1 MRRIVFLM
9 LVVALALGVPERAS
23 AQSCTAVASAISFG
37 SVSPISGAAVATT
50 GSVSVTCTWPAITL
64 VPNAQVCLNLGG
76 TSPRSLTNGTNL
88 LQYDLY
94 QDAGHSLAWGSIYS
108 GTTPISLTLVKPA
121 LGTSV
126 TQAVPIYGQI
136 TANQPTVP
144 TIGNASTLYN
154 QTFGGSQTSINAGFY
169 LLGAPTCA
177 SLTASEGTFP
187 FSATATVVN
196 NCNIS
201 ATNLNF
207 GATGLLSS
215 ALKATASITAQ
226 CTNGDAY
233 QIALNGGTTANVA
246 ARQMTRSGGG
256 GAVNYQ
262 LYVDSGL
269 TTTWGDGTGGTTQA
283 TGTGTGNSQVLT
295 VYGEVPAQTTPAP
308 GIYTDTI
315 TATISF

>member
-1 MRRIVFLM
+1 MFLVF
-9 LVVALALGVPERAS
+9 VVALALGVPERAS
-23 AQSCTAVASAISFG
+23 AQSCSAVATAINFG

-50 GSVSVTCTWPAITL
+50 GSVSVTCTWPAVSL

-76 TSPRSLTNGTNL
+76 TSPRSMTNGTNQ

-94 QDAGHSLAWGSIYS
+94 QDAGHSLTWGSIYS

-121 LGTSV
+121 LGTTA
-126 TQAVPIYGQI
+126 TQAVTIYGQI
-136 TANQPTVP
+136 SGNQPTVP
-144 TIGNASTLYN
+144 TIGNASTIYT
-154 QTFGGSQTSINAGFY
+154 QAFGGTQTSINAGFY

-177 SLTASEGTFP
+177 SLTASGGTFV
-187 FSATATVVN
+187 FSTSATVLN

-207 GATGLLSS
+207 GAAGLLSS
-215 ALKATASITAQ
+215 ALKANASITAQ

-233 QIALNGGTTANVA
+233 RIALNGGTTANVA
-246 ARQMTRSGGG
+246 ARQMARTGGG

-262 LYVDSGL
+262 LYVDAGL
-269 TTTWGDGTGGTTQA
+269 TTAWGDGTAGTTQA
-283 TGTGTGNSQVLT
+283 TGTGTGNSQILT
-295 VYGEVPAQTTPAP
+295 VYGVVPAQTTPAP
-308 GIYTDTI
+308 GVYTDTI

>member
-1 MRRIVFLM
+1 MRRIMFLVFF
-9 LVVALALGVPERAS
+9 VALTLGVPARVS
-23 AQSCTAVASAISFG
+23 AQSCSAVASAISFG
-37 SVSPISGAAVATT
+37 SVSPISGAAVAAT
-50 GSVSVTCTWPAITL
+50 GNVSVTCTWPAITL

-76 TSPRSLTNGTNL
+76 TSPRSLTNGTHL

-126 TQAVPIYGQI
+126 TQAVTIYGQV

-144 TIGNASTLYN
+144 TIGNGSTLYN
-154 QTFGGSQTSINAGFY
+154 QDFGGSQTSINAGFY
-169 LLGAPTCA
+169 LLLAPACA
-177 SLTASEGTFP
+177 SLTASGGTFP

-207 GATGLLSS
+207 GATGLLSH
-215 ALKATASITAQ
+215 ALSATASITAQ

-233 QIALNGGTTANVA
+233 RIALNGGTTANVA
-246 ARQMTRSGGG
+246 ARQMARSGGG

-262 LYVDSGL
+262 LYVDAGL
-269 TTTWGDGTGGTTQA
+269 TTTWGDGTAGTTQA

-295 VYGEVPAQTTPAP
+295 VYGTVPVQTTPAP
-308 GIYTDTI
+308 GTYTDTI